1 MMRRRRYCNR
11 LPGKAR
17 SLPVLPSIP
26 AFIDTALTG
35 PRARLSPSETVRRMA
50 EDMREAAYREGGVS
64 EADLLGR
71 GYTAAQIKLH
81 VEAARARAQELA
93 GASL

>member
-1 MMRRRRYCNR
+1 MRRRHCNR

-17 SLPVLPSIP
+17 PLAALPSIP
-26 AFIDTALTG
+26 SYIDTALVA
-35 PRARLSPSETVRRMA
+35 PRARLSPTETVRRMA

-71 GYTAAQIKLH
+71 GYTAAQIKQH
-81 VEAARARAQELA
+81 ADDARTLAQQLA